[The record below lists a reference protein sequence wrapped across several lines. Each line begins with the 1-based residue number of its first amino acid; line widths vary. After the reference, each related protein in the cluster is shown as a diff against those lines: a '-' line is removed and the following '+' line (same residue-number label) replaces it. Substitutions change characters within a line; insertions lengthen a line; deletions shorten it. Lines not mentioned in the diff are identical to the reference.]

1 MAIQGENHWIWT
13 IQLSRWRYARAL
25 GIPIF
30 DITVKSGIKE
40 FAPEWDALMAYK
52 HKEIDFNEYTKLY
65 HEKLIGN
72 LSFSLPEWEKFLNQP
87 NIALAC
93 YCNAGAFCH
102 RYLFANLL
110 STYLQQRGRSV
121 LFQGELIPHPNNAHL
136 FYKQN
141 DNAKN

>member
-1 MAIQGENHWIWT
+1 MIASGENHWIWT

-25 GIPIF
+25 NIPIF

-40 FAPEWDALMAYK
+40 FAPEWDVLMAYK
-52 HKEIDFNEYTKLY
+52 HNEIDFNEYTELY
-65 HEKLIGN
+65 HRKLIGN
-72 LSFSLPEWEKFLNQP
+72 LNIDLPQWDRFLSQP

-110 STYLQQRGRSV
+110 ANYLQQRGRTV
-121 LFQGELIPHPNNAHL
+121 LFQGELIPHSDNVQI

-141 DNAKN
+141 INHAN